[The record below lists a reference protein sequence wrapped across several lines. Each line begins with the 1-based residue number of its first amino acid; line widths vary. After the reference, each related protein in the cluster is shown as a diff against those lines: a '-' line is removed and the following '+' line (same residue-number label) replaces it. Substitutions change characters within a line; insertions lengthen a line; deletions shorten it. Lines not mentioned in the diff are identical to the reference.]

1 MNEWGVVL
9 VLSTLVGLFFTVG
22 KPIMTL
28 NKNITTLNV
37 NVENMRNDIQEQK
50 KDLKQQKIDA
60 HSSHEK
66 LWNETSKIND
76 KVADHEK
83 RISVLENT

>member
-9 VLSTLVGLFFTVG
+9 VLSALIGLFFTVG

-50 KDLKQQKIDA
+50 KELKQQKLDA
-60 HSSHEK
+60 HDSHEK
-66 LWNETSKIND
+66 LWDEASRMND
-76 KVADHEK
+76 KIADHET
-83 RISVLENT
+83 RISVLERI